1 MASARN
7 LGSSGVTQIML
18 HLLVLFLEILFFIG
32 LAGSM
37 VVAIWAFIGDCFEF
51 FEKDRPEGAANQA
64 IGD

>member
-1 MASARN
+1 M
-7 LGSSGVTQIML
+7 M
-18 HLLVLFLEILFFIG
+18 HFLVLFLETFFFAG

-51 FEKDRPEGAANQA
+51 FESDKPEGSQA

>member
-1 MASARN
+1 
-7 LGSSGVTQIML
+7 ML
-18 HLLVLFLEILFFIG
+18 HILVLFLETMFFIG

-51 FEKDRPEGAANQA
+51 FEKEKPEGAAGQA